1 MWRAASLVQAAT
13 AAVCA
18 LITGFSC
25 LPVDTAGDPSW
36 PEQVLSSTPGA
47 GVPAGS
53 ALTGAVPGTPVGQ
66 FFEQEPNNSFEAA
79 SPVPFLESV
88 ELLGA
93 IGGTTP
99 ADIDVFYLGPAA
111 AGDRLN
117 VDLDIPAGSTVILG
131 VYDERQ
137 RLIAYLNRSSPVTG
151 PPAID
156 LVLRADVAG
165 LHVAVSARSA
175 SAEDRPYAVRLSLT
189 GPQTVPAG
197 VPQALV
203 LSFAGRDQVRI
214 GSRLPVNVPPFDAGR
229 IDPRF
234 AGQTETIIRR
244 VVELVG
250 EDYAGLNVSIH
261 TDIDRPAG
269 PHSTV
274 YFGTYDAALL
284 GLADNIDPYNA
295 AAEQAAIVY
304 TDTFSLF
311 GRLNPDVEAISQ
323 VLANVA
329 SHEAGHLLGLRHT
342 ADPQD
347 IMDVTASARQMM
359 LDQDFKLGRLDA
371 SVMPL
376 GFQDAPTLLSWTVGG
391 ALPAVRKLFWPQ
403 CARTADDIAPQEDDF
418 FIPRDLLS
426 SSHDEA
432 SGLDDGS
439 GMP

>member
-1 MWRAASLVQAAT
+1 
-13 AAVCA
+13 
-18 LITGFSC
+18 
-25 LPVDTAGDPSW
+25 
-36 PEQVLSSTPGA
+36 
-47 GVPAGS
+47 
-53 ALTGAVPGTPVGQ
+53 
-66 FFEQEPNNSFEAA
+66 
-79 SPVPFLESV
+79 
-88 ELLGA
+88 
-93 IGGTTP
+93 
-99 ADIDVFYLGPAA
+99 
-111 AGDRLN
+111 
-117 VDLDIPAGSTVILG
+117 VILG

-137 RLIAYLNRSSPVTG
+137 RLIAYLNRASPVTG

-165 LHVAVSARSA
+165 LHVVVSARSA
-175 SAEDRPYAVRLSLT
+175 GTADRPYAVRLSLT

-234 AGQTETIIRR
+234 AGQTETIIQR
-244 VVELVG
+244 VVELVRA
-250 EDYAGLNVSIH
+250 DYAGLNVSIH
-261 TDIDRPAG
+261 TDADRPTG

-304 TDTFSLF
+304 TDTFALF
-311 GRLNPDVEAISQ
+311 SRLNPDVEAISQ

-342 ADPQD
+342 ADPHD

-359 LDQDFKLGRLDA
+359 LDQWFKLGRLDA

-391 ALPAVRKLFWPQ
+391 ALPAVRKILWPQ
-403 CARTADDIAPQEDDF
+403 CARTADDIAPEEDDF

-426 SSHDEA
+426 SSHDEE

>member
-13 AAVCA
+13 LAVCA
-18 LITGFSC
+18 LVTGFSC
-25 LPVDTAGDPSW
+25 LPAGTGGDPPW
-36 PEQVLSSTPGA
+36 PQQVLSSTPGA
-47 GVPAGS
+47 DLPAGS
-53 ALTGAVPGTPVGQ
+53 ALTGAVSGTPVER
-66 FFEQEPNNSFEAA
+66 FLEQEPNNGFDAA
-79 SPVPFLESV
+79 NPVPFIESV
-88 ELLGA
+88 ELA
-93 IGGTTP
+93 GTIAASTP
-99 ADIDVFYLGPAA
+99 ADIDVYYLGPAA
-111 AGDRLN
+111 AGDRLS

-131 VYDERQ
+131 IYDERQ
-137 RLIAYLNRSSPVTG
+137 RLIAYLNPSSPVTG

-165 LHVAVSARSA
+165 LHLAVSARSA
-175 SAEDRPYAVRLSLT
+175 ATADRPYTVRLSIT
-189 GPQTVPAG
+189 GPQPVPAG
-197 VPQALV
+197 VHQALV

-234 AGQTETIIRR
+234 AGQTDAIIQR
-244 VVELVG
+244 VVELVR
-250 EDYAGLNVSIH
+250 EDYAGLNVSVH
-261 TDIDRPAG
+261 TDADRPAG

-295 AAEQAAIVY
+295 APEQSAIVY

-311 GRLNPDVEAISQ
+311 SRLNPDVEAISQ

-359 LDQDFKLGRLDA
+359 LDQWFKLGRLDA

-376 GFQDAPTLLSWTVGG
+376 GFQDAPTILSWTVGG
-391 ALPAVRKLFWPQ
+391 ALPAVRKVFWPHL
-403 CARTADDIAPQEDDF
+403 ARTADDIAPQEDDF
-418 FIPRDLLS
+418 FIPRALLS
-426 SSHDEA
+426 SSHDDE
-432 SGLDDGS
+432 SGLDDES